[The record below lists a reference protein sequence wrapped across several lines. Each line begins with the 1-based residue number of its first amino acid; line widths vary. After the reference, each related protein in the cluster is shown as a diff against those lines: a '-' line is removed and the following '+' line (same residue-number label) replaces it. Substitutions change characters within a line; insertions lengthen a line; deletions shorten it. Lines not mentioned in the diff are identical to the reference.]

1 MNATNLIILIG
12 EVNDDVRTFDYG
24 PNKSKTGAGFQL
36 AVAKKFPEGKF
47 DYFDCSGFDKDVVVK
62 MQEAY
67 KGATVMLW
75 GSMESREQESKS
87 GHTFYKWSV
96 VVTAMKILSGSAD
109 NYDGAGSQGNY
120 QDQMQEIDEDAP
132 F

>member
-12 EVNDDVRTFDYG
+12 TVHDEPRTFSYG
-24 PNKSKTGAGFQL
+24 QNKTGAGFQL
-36 AVAKKFPEGKF
+36 AVEKKFPEGKE
-47 DYFDCSGFDKDVVVK
+47 DYFDCSGFDKDVVEK

-67 KGATVMLW
+67 EGATVMVW
-75 GSMESREQESKS
+75 GSMESREQQSKNNS
-87 GHTFYKWSV
+87 GSVWYRWGV

-109 NYDGAGSQGNY
+109 NYNGAGSQGDY
-120 QDQMQEIDEDAP
+120 YSQMQEIDEDAP